1 MPRIALLVA
10 TTEYVDPGLRLL
22 RSPSDDARR
31 LGALLDNKE
40 IGYFDRVLV
49 LVNES
54 KAAVEEKIEELFQ
67 DCAKADTVLL
77 YFSCH
82 GIRDRHGR
90 LFFGTV
96 RTHRDRPESTA
107 ISARFVEEQMRRCR
121 AGSKVLLLDCCYGG
135 AFTQGMEPFAEDGG
149 QLTAQVAGRGTYV
162 MAASDALEFA
172 YEGDQMQHKHGSFQ
186 SVFTE
191 AVIEGLETGQADADN
206 DGVVTA
212 HELFQYIETHVRA
225 RGAPQTPTEFTSS
238 VQGNIPIAKA
248 ALWHSGPG
256 SESDPFLLDGLPL
269 GDLLPA
275 LQPTEDRGL
284 CAPRWPRNGTI
295 QIPIGQ
301 MYDPQNGLQE
311 TLTLDLSGG
320 AAHIGVVGGTWSG
333 KTSTLS
339 TIACSLALTHTPQEL
354 QIFGLHGEP
363 DGLSRLRGLPHVGAV
378 ADYANAG
385 HVQELIDGISA
396 ALSRREALCGALRIR
411 SPRLFRAR
419 RTRGDIPQEKYG
431 EIFLFIDSW
440 PEFFKRYPEYARQMQ
455 RVAQFGA
462 YFGIHLVVSA
472 DRWSDYPEEFALH
485 LSTWIELSLANP
497 QESRIDTGTAGAIPP
512 GSPGIALT
520 RGGRLAR
527 IALAAQSAP
536 DNTARHVDATENE
549 ALALNELVEG
559 ISGAWLGP
567 KAEPLDHSTG
577 ATGRPPRLLE
587 LLDVPDVRTF
597 DPAAL
602 WARPRATAQDLTAPL
617 GVSLTGET
625 VLLDLKESR
634 LGGTGPHG
642 LLVGAEDSGKSEL
655 LRSLCLGLAMTHSSE
670 RLNFVL
676 VDFSGGATFSGLGIL
691 PHVSAVVTNLADELV
706 LVDRMRDAIT
716 GELLRRQELLRHA
729 GNYARASDYEKA
741 RAAGAPLDP
750 LPSLLVVVDGFGE
763 LASARPDSREMLL
776 SICRLGRS
784 LGIHLLL
791 AAQRVDEEQLRGIDT
806 HLTYRIALRAATLED
821 SRQVLGVSDAYTL
834 PAQPGAG
841 YLKTGAETMTRF
853 RGPYASGAV
862 AGAVND
868 ALADTDLDV
877 AARRM
882 VGLGLPAHQVWLPP
896 LDSPPSLDSLLAG
909 VTPLPNRGLYPPDR
923 PAVRAQ
929 LVAPIGVID
938 KPLEQR
944 RDVLWQDFGG
954 SDGHMLITGRPQ
966 SGKSTLLRTLMASL
980 ALLYTPQ
987 EIQFYGLDFGG
998 GGMAALAGL
1007 PHMGGIASRFQPDLV
1022 RRVVSEVR
1030 DVLNEREEFFRSEGV
1045 DSIDTFRRRRAE
1057 GDARAAAHP
1066 WGDVFLIID
1075 GWASFCAEYDALVPE
1090 VHELASRGLS
1100 YGVHL
1105 VLTASG
1111 PVEVRTALAGQL
1123 GNRLELRLGDPAD
1136 SAFDPKAAA
1145 DVPERMPGRGLTPER
1160 LHFYAAVP
1168 RIDGIEGATGLAAA
1182 TSALCTAVDKTW
1194 TGPRA
1199 PDVRLLPAV
1208 LPASELPRG
1217 DGDPMP
1223 GVAFAV
1229 EERRHQPVHVD
1240 FAAEPFFLV
1249 YGDGE
1254 SGKTSLLRLLAHQL
1268 AARYTPDQARLV
1280 VVDYR
1285 RSLLGSLP
1293 ETHLMKYVPS
1303 AGTAAEIASSLKD
1316 VMQKRQPHSEVTPEQ
1331 LPNGSWWS
1339 GPNVY
1344 VLVDDYDLVAVA
1356 GDNPLAPL
1364 LDLLPTAR
1372 DTGFRFI
1379 VASRSGGAGRR
1390 QFEAM
1395 AQRMTELGAQGIV
1408 LSGDAA
1414 EGRLLGNVKPRP
1426 LPPGRGTFVSRK
1438 GGTRLVQL
1446 GWLPEA

>member
-1 MPRIALLVA
+1 MTRIALLVA

-40 IGYFDRVLV
+40 IGYFDQVLV

-54 KAAVEEKIEELFQ
+54 KAAVEEHIEWLFQ
-67 DCAKADTVLL
+67 GRSKSDTVLL

-82 GIRDRHGR
+82 GIRDRNGR

-96 RTHRDRPESTA
+96 RTRRDLPESTA
-107 ISARFVEEQMRRCR
+107 ISARFVEEQLSRCR
-121 AGSKVLLLDCCYGG
+121 AGGKVLLLDCCYGG

-172 YEGDQMQHKHGSFQ
+172 YEGDQMQHRHGSFR
-186 SVFTE
+186 SVFTD
-191 AVIEGLETGQADADN
+191 AVIEGLQTGQADADN

-212 HELFQYIETHVRA
+212 HELFQYIQTHVRA
-225 RGAPQTPTEFTSS
+225 RGVPQTPTEFTSG

-248 ALWHSGPG
+248 ALWHRGPG

-275 LQPTEDRGL
+275 LQSTGDRGL
-284 CAPRWPRNGTI
+284 CAPSWPRNGTF
-295 QIPIGQ
+295 QIPIGR
-301 MYDPQNGLQE
+301 MYEPQDGLQE

-354 QIFGLHGEP
+354 QILGLHGEP

-378 ADYANAG
+378 ADYADAG
-385 HVQELIDGISA
+385 QVQKLVDGVSA
-396 ALSRREALCGALRIR
+396 VLSRREALCGAMRIR

-419 RTRGDIPQEKYG
+419 RTRGDIPEEKYG

-440 PEFFKRYPEYARQMQ
+440 PEFFKRYPEFARQMQ
-455 RVAQFGA
+455 RVAEFGA

-472 DRWSDYPEEFALH
+472 NRWSDYPEEFALH

-497 QESRIDTGTAGAIPP
+497 QESRINAEMAGAIPP

-536 DNTARHVDATENE
+536 GAGARHVEPTEDE
-549 ALALNELVEG
+549 ALALDELVEG
-559 ISGAWLGP
+559 ISRVWPGP
-567 KAEPLDHSTG
+567 KAAPLEHSTG
-577 ATGRPPRLLE
+577 VIGRSPRLLD
-587 LLDVPDVRTF
+587 LLEVPDVTTF

-602 WARPRATAQDLTAPL
+602 WARPRSTAQDLTAAL
-617 GVSLTGET
+617 GLSLTGEK
-625 VLLDLKESR
+625 VLLDLKESH
-634 LGGTGPHG
+634 LGGSGPHG
-642 LLVGAEDSGKSEL
+642 LLVGAENSGKSEL

-676 VDFSGGATFSGLGIL
+676 VDFSGGSTFFSLDVL
-691 PHVSAVVTNLADELV
+691 PHVSAVVTNLVDDLV
-706 LVDRMRDAIT
+706 LVERMRDAIT
-716 GELLRRQELLRHA
+716 GELVRRQELLRAA

-741 RAAGAPLDP
+741 RVAGAPLEP
-750 LPSLLVVVDGFGE
+750 LPTLLVVVDGFGE
-763 LASARPDSREMLL
+763 LLSARPDFREMIL
-776 SICRLGRS
+776 SICRFGRT

-791 AAQRVDEEQLRGIDT
+791 AGQRVDEEQLRDIDM
-806 HLTYRIALRAATLED
+806 HLSYRIALRTASAQD
-821 SRQVLGVSDAYTL
+821 SRRVVGVSDAYTL
-834 PAQPGAG
+834 PAHPGAG
-841 YLKTGAETMTRF
+841 YLKTGAAMTRF
-853 RGPYASGAV
+853 QGAYASGDDDVIDSELMVAV
-862 AGAVND
+862 H
-868 ALADTDLDV
+868 
-877 AARRM
+877 RM
-882 VGLGLPAHQVWLPP
+882 AELGPPAHQVWLPP
-896 LDSPPSLDSLLAG
+896 LVLPLSLDTLLAS
-909 VTPLPNRGLYPPDR
+909 VTPLPDRGLYPPDR
-923 PAVRAQ
+923 LAVRGR
-929 LVAPIGVID
+929 LMAPVGVID
-938 KPLEQR
+938 KPFEQR
-944 RDVLWQDFGG
+944 RDALWLDFGG

-987 EIQFYGLDFGG
+987 EVQFYGLDFGG
-998 GGMAALAGL
+998 GGMAALTGL
-1007 PHMGGIASRFQPDLV
+1007 PHTGVIASRLQPDLV
-1022 RRVVSEVR
+1022 HRTVSDVLG
-1030 DVLNEREEFFRSEGV
+1030 VLNEREEFFRNEGI
-1045 DSIDTFRRRRAE
+1045 DSIETFRRRRAE
-1057 GDARAAAHP
+1057 DGASAAAHP
-1066 WGDVFLIID
+1066 WGDIFLVVD

-1100 YGVHL
+1100 YGIHL
-1105 VLTASG
+1105 VLAASS
-1111 PVEVRTALAGQL
+1111 PVEVSVSMARLL
-1123 GNRLELRLGDPAD
+1123 GNQLELRLGDPAD
-1136 SAFDPKAAA
+1136 SGFDRKAAA

-1160 LHFYAAVP
+1160 LHFYSAVP
-1168 RIDGIEGATGLAAA
+1168 RIDGIEDAAGLAAA
-1182 TSALCTAVDKTW
+1182 TSALCTAVDEAW

-1199 PDVRLLPAV
+1199 PAVRLLPAV
-1208 LPASELPRG
+1208 LPAVELPSG
-1217 DGDPMP
+1217 DGYPVP

-1229 EERRHQPVHVD
+1229 EERRLQPVHVD

-1285 RSLLGSLP
+1285 RSLLGSVP
-1293 ETHLMKYVPS
+1293 ETHLVNYVAS
-1303 AGTAAEIASSLKD
+1303 ASSAAEIASELKD
-1316 VMQKRQPHSEVTPEQ
+1316 LMQKRQPHSEVTLEQ
-1331 LPNGSWWS
+1331 LRNTSWWS
-1339 GPNVY
+1339 GPTVY

-1356 GDNPLAPL
+1356 GDNPLAQL

-1372 DTGFRFI
+1372 DTGFCFI
-1379 VASRSGGAGRR
+1379 VASRSGGAGRL
-1390 QFEAM
+1390 QYEAV
-1395 AQRMTELGAQGIV
+1395 ARRMTELGAQGIV
-1408 LSGDAA
+1408 LSGDKA
-1414 EGRLLGNVKPRP
+1414 EGQLLGGVKPRP

-1446 GWLPEA
+1446 GWLPES

>member
-1 MPRIALLVA
+1 MTRIALLVA

-40 IGYFDRVLV
+40 IGYFDQVLV

-54 KAAVEEKIEELFQ
+54 KASVEEHIEGLFHGRS
-67 DCAKADTVLL
+67 KSDTVLL
-77 YFSCH
+77 YFSGH

-96 RTHRDRPESTA
+96 RTRRDLPESTA
-107 ISARFVEEQMRRCR
+107 VSARFVEEQMSRCR
-121 AGSKVLLLDCCYGG
+121 ADGKVLLLDCCYGG
-135 AFTQGMEPFAEDGG
+135 AFVQGMEPFAEDGG
-149 QLTAQVAGRGTYV
+149 RLTAQVAGRGTYV

-172 YEGDQMQHKHGSFQ
+172 YEGDQMQHRHGSFR
-186 SVFTE
+186 SVFTD
-191 AVIEGLETGQADADN
+191 AVIEGLQTGQADADN

-212 HELFQYIETHVRA
+212 HELFQYIQTHVRA
-225 RGAPQTPTEFTSS
+225 SGVPQNPTEFTSG

-275 LQPTEDRGL
+275 LQPTGDRGL
-284 CAPRWPRNGTI
+284 CAPGWPRNGTI
-295 QIPIGQ
+295 QIPIGR

-339 TIACSLALTHTPQEL
+339 TIACALALTHTPQEL
-354 QIFGLHGEP
+354 QIFGVHGEP
-363 DGLSRLRGLPHVGAV
+363 DGISRLRGLPHVGAV
-378 ADYANAG
+378 ADYANTG
-385 HVQELIDGISA
+385 QVQELIDGISA
-396 ALSRREALCGALRIR
+396 ALSRREALCGAMRIR

-419 RTRGDIPQEKYG
+419 RTRGDIPEEKYG

-455 RVAQFGA
+455 RVAQSGA

-472 DRWSDYPEEFALH
+472 NRWSDYPEELALH
-485 LSTWIELSLANP
+485 LSTWLELSLANP
-497 QESRIDTGTAGAIPP
+497 QESRIDADTAGAIPP

-520 RGGRLAR
+520 RGGQLAR
-527 IALAAQSAP
+527 IALAARSAP
-536 DNTARHVDATENE
+536 GVTARYVDAIEDETR
-549 ALALNELVEG
+549 ALDELVEG
-559 ISGAWLGP
+559 ISGAWQGP
-567 KAEPLDHSTG
+567 KASPLDNSSGVTG
-577 ATGRPPRLLE
+577 QSPTPTE
-587 LLDVPDVRTF
+587 LLGVPDVRTF
-597 DPAAL
+597 DPVAH
-602 WARPRATAQDLTAPL
+602 WARPRSTAQDLTAAL

-634 LGGTGPHG
+634 LGGSGPHG
-642 LLVGAEDSGKSEL
+642 LLVGAENSGKSEL
-655 LRSLCLGLAMTHSSE
+655 LRSLCLGLAMTNSSE

-676 VDFSGGATFSGLGIL
+676 MDFSGGSTFFSLHVL
-691 PHVSAVVTNLADELV
+691 PHVSAVVTNLVDELD
-706 LVDRMRDAIT
+706 LVDRMRDALT
-716 GELLRRQELLRHA
+716 GEMLRRQELLRAA

-741 RAAGAPLDP
+741 RAAGAQLAP
-750 LPSLLVVVDGFGE
+750 LPTLIVVVDGFDE
-763 LASARPDSREMLL
+763 LVSARPDSLDMLL
-776 SICRLGRS
+776 SLCRLGRS
-784 LGIHLLL
+784 LGVHLLL
-791 AAQRVDEEQLRGIDT
+791 AAQRADEKQLHDIDT
-806 HLTYRIALRAATLED
+806 HLSYRIALRTATAQD

-841 YLKTGAETMTRF
+841 YLKTGADTMTRF
-853 RGPYASGAV
+853 QGAYASGSDDASDAELEVV
-862 AGAVND
+862 AH
-868 ALADTDLDV
+868 
-877 AARRM
+877 RM
-882 VGLGLPAHQVWLPP
+882 AGLGPPAHQVWLPP
-896 LDSPPSLDSLLAG
+896 LNLPPTLDSLLAG
-909 VTPLPNRGLYPPDR
+909 VTPMPDRGLYPPDR
-923 PAVRAQ
+923 PAVRGRLA
-929 LVAPIGVID
+929 APVGVID
-938 KPLEQR
+938 KPFEQR

-987 EIQFYGLDFGG
+987 EVQFYGLDFGG

-1007 PHMGGIASRFQPDLV
+1007 PHTGVVASRLQPDLV
-1022 RRVVSEVR
+1022 RRTVSEVLSA
-1030 DVLNEREEFFRSEGV
+1030 LNEREEFFRSEDI

-1066 WGDVFLIID
+1066 WGDVFLVVD
-1075 GWASFCAEYDALVPE
+1075 GWASFCAEYDELVPD
-1090 VHELASRGLS
+1090 VHELATRGLS
-1100 YGVHL
+1100 YGIHL
-1105 VLTASG
+1105 VLTASR
-1111 PVEVRTALAGQL
+1111 PVEVRTSLAGQL
-1123 GNRLELRLGDPAD
+1123 GNRLELRIGEPAD
-1136 SAFDPKAAA
+1136 SAFDRKAAA

-1160 LHFYAAVP
+1160 LHFYAALP
-1168 RIDGIEGATGLAAA
+1168 RIDAVQDATGLAAA
-1182 TSALCTAVDKTW
+1182 TGALCTAVDEAW

-1199 PDVRLLPAV
+1199 PAVRLLPAV
-1208 LPASELPRG
+1208 LPAVELPSAQA
-1217 DGDPMP
+1217 DSAP

-1229 EERRHQPVHVD
+1229 EERRLRPVRVD
-1240 FAAEPFFLV
+1240 FAADPFFLV

-1285 RSLLGSLP
+1285 RSLLGSMP
-1293 ETHLMKYVPS
+1293 QAHLLEYVAS
-1303 AGTAAEIASSLKD
+1303 ASPAADIASWLKD
-1316 VMQKRQPHSEVTPEQ
+1316 LMGQRRPHSGVTPEQ
-1331 LPNGSWWS
+1331 LRNGSWWS
-1339 GPNVY
+1339 GPTVY
-1344 VLVDDYDLVAVA
+1344 VLVDDYDLVAAA
-1356 GDNPLAPL
+1356 GGNPLAPL

-1379 VASRSGGAGRR
+1379 VASRSRGASRL
-1390 QFEAM
+1390 QFEPVSR
-1395 AQRMTELGAQGIV
+1395 RMTELGAQGVV

-1414 EGRLLGNVKPRP
+1414 EGTLLGGVKPRP

-1446 GWLPEA
+1446 GWLPEP

>member
-1 MPRIALLVA
+1 MTRIALLVA
-10 TTEYVDPGLRLL
+10 TTEYVDPGLRRL

-40 IGYFDRVLV
+40 IGYFDQVLV

-54 KAAVEEKIEELFQ
+54 KAAVEEHIEWLFQ
-67 DCAKADTVLL
+67 GRSKSDTVLL
-77 YFSCH
+77 YFSGH

-96 RTHRDRPESTA
+96 RTRRDLPESTA
-107 ISARFVEEQMRRCR
+107 VSARFVEEQMSRCR
-121 AGSKVLLLDCCYGG
+121 AGGKVLLLDCCYGG
-135 AFTQGMEPFAEDGG
+135 AFIQGMEPFAEDVGR
-149 QLTAQVAGRGTYV
+149 LTAQVAGRGTYV
-162 MAASDALEFA
+162 MTASDALEFA
-172 YEGDQMQHKHGSFQ
+172 YEGDQVQHRHGSFR
-186 SVFTE
+186 SVFTD
-191 AVIEGLETGQADADN
+191 AVIEGLQTGQADADN

-212 HELFQYIETHVRA
+212 HELFQYIQTHVRA
-225 RGAPQTPTEFTSS
+225 SGVPQNPTEFTSG

-275 LQPTEDRGL
+275 LQPTDDRGL
-284 CAPRWPRNGTI
+284 CAPSWPRNGTI
-295 QIPIGQ
+295 QIPIGR
-301 MYDPQNGLQE
+301 MYDPQNGLQD

-339 TIACSLALTHTPQEL
+339 TIACSLALTHTPEEL
-354 QIFGLHGEP
+354 QIFGVHGEP
-363 DGLSRLRGLPHVGAV
+363 DGLSRLRGLPHVGGV
-378 ADYANAG
+378 ADYANTG
-385 HVQELIDGISA
+385 QVQELIDGISA
-396 ALSRREALCGALRIR
+396 TLSRREALCGAMRIR

-419 RTRGDIPQEKYG
+419 RTRGDIPEEKYG

-440 PEFFKRYPEYARQMQ
+440 LEFSKRYPEYARQMQ
-455 RVAQFGA
+455 RVAQAGA

-472 DRWSDYPEEFALH
+472 NRWSEYPEELALH

-497 QESRIDTGTAGAIPP
+497 QESRIDADTAGSIPP

-520 RGGRLAR
+520 RSGRLAR
-527 IALAAQSAP
+527 IALAAQSVTGAM
-536 DNTARHVDATENE
+536 ARHVDATEDE
-549 ALALNELVEG
+549 TRALDDLVEG
-559 ISGAWLGP
+559 VSSAWQGP
-567 KAEPLDHSTG
+567 NAVPLDNSIGVPGQSPTP
-577 ATGRPPRLLE
+577 AE
-587 LLDVPDVRTF
+587 LLGVSDVMTF
-597 DPAAL
+597 DPAAQ
-602 WARPRATAQDLTAPL
+602 WARPRSTAQDLTAAL
-617 GVSLTGET
+617 GVALTGET
-625 VLLDLKESR
+625 VVLDLKESQ
-634 LGGTGPHG
+634 LGGSGPHG
-642 LLVGAEDSGKSEL
+642 LLVGAENSGKSEL

-670 RLNFVL
+670 QLNFVL
-676 VDFSGGATFSGLGIL
+676 VDFSGGATFLDLDVL
-691 PHVSAVVTNLADELV
+691 PHVSAVVTNLVAELV

-716 GELLRRQELLRHA
+716 GELTRRQELLRAA

-741 RAAGAPLDP
+741 RAAGASLAP
-750 LPSLLVVVDGFGE
+750 LPTLLVVVDGFSE
-763 LASARPDSREMLL
+763 LVSARPDSREMLL
-776 SICRLGRS
+776 AICRLGRS

-791 AAQRVDEEQLRGIDT
+791 AAQQVDEEQLRDIDT
-806 HLTYRIALRAATLED
+806 HLSYRIALRTATAQD
-821 SRQVLGVSDAYTL
+821 SRRVLGVSDAYTL

-841 YLKTGAETMTRF
+841 YLKTGADTMIRF
-853 RGPYASGAV
+853 QGAYASGAHSDFGTELQEV
-862 AGAVND
+862 AG
-868 ALADTDLDV
+868 
-877 AARRM
+877 RM
-882 VGLGLPAHQVWLPP
+882 TGLGPPAHQVWLPP
-896 LDSPPSLDSLLAG
+896 LDLPPSLDSLLAS
-909 VTPLPNRGLYPPDR
+909 VTPMPDRGLYPPDR
-923 PAVRAQ
+923 PAARGQ
-929 LVAPIGVID
+929 LVAPVGVID
-938 KPLEQR
+938 KPFEQR

-987 EIQFYGLDFGG
+987 EVQFYGLDFGG

-1007 PHMGGIASRFQPDLV
+1007 PHTGVIASRLQPDLV
-1022 RRVVSEVR
+1022 RRTVSEVLGI
-1030 DVLNEREEFFRSEGV
+1030 LNEREEFFRSEGI
-1045 DSIDTFRRRRAE
+1045 DSIETFRLRRAE

-1066 WGDVFLIID
+1066 WGDVFLVID
-1075 GWASFCAEYDALVPE
+1075 GWASFCAEYDALIMD
-1090 VHELASRGLS
+1090 VHGLATRGLS

-1111 PVEVRTALAGQL
+1111 PVEVHTRLVGQL

-1136 SAFDPKAAA
+1136 SAFDRKAAE

-1168 RIDGIEGATGLAAA
+1168 RIDGIDDATGLAAA
-1182 TSALCTAVDKTW
+1182 TNALCTAIAERW

-1199 PDVRLLPAV
+1199 PAVRLLPAI
-1208 LPASELPRG
+1208 LPAAKLPCG
-1217 DGDPMP
+1217 DDSVP
-1223 GVAFAV
+1223 GVTFAV
-1229 EERRHQPVHVD
+1229 EERRLQPVHVD

-1249 YGDGE
+1249 YGDGG

-1268 AARYTPDQARLV
+1268 AARYTPDQARLL

-1285 RSLLGSLP
+1285 RSLLGSMP
-1293 ETHLMKYVPS
+1293 EAHLMKYVAS
-1303 AGTAAEIASSLKD
+1303 AGTAADVASSLKD

-1331 LPNGSWWS
+1331 LRNGSWWS

-1344 VLVDDYDLVAVA
+1344 VLVDDYDLVAA
-1356 GDNPLAPL
+1356 TGDNPLGPL

-1379 VASRSGGAGRR
+1379 VASRSGGAGRL
-1390 QFEAM
+1390 QFEAVTR
-1395 AQRMTELGAQGIV
+1395 RMTELGAQGVI

-1414 EGRLLGNVKPRP
+1414 EGPLLGVKPRP

-1438 GGTRLVQL
+1438 GGARLVQL

>member
-1 MPRIALLVA
+1 MTRTALLVA

-22 RSPSDDARR
+22 RSPSVDARR

-40 IGYFDRVLV
+40 IGYFDQVMV

-54 KAAVEEKIEELFQ
+54 KAAVEEHIEWLFQ
-67 DCAKADTVLL
+67 GRSKSDTVLL

-96 RTHRDRPESTA
+96 RTRRDLPESTA
-107 ISARFVEEQMRRCR
+107 VSARFVEEQLSRCR
-121 AGSKVLLLDCCYGG
+121 AGGKVLLLDCCYGG

-172 YEGDQMQHKHGSFQ
+172 YEGDQMQHRHGSFR
-186 SVFTE
+186 SVFTD
-191 AVIEGLETGQADADN
+191 AVIEGLQTGQADADN

-212 HELFQYIETHVRA
+212 HELFQYIQTHVRA
-225 RGAPQTPTEFTSS
+225 SGVPQTPTEFTSG

-248 ALWHSGPG
+248 ALWHTGPG

-269 GDLLPA
+269 GGLLPA

-284 CAPRWPRNGTI
+284 CAPSWPRNGTF
-295 QIPIGQ
+295 QIPIGR
-301 MYDPQNGLQE
+301 MYEPQNGLQE

-339 TIACSLALTHTPQEL
+339 TIACSLALTHTPEEL

-378 ADYANAG
+378 ADYADAG
-385 HVQELIDGISA
+385 QVQELVDGVSA
-396 ALSRREALCGALRIR
+396 ALSRREALCGAMRIR

-419 RTRGDIPQEKYG
+419 RTRGDIPEEKYG
-431 EIFLFIDSW
+431 EIFLLIDSW

-455 RVAQFGA
+455 RVAQSGA
-462 YFGIHLVVSA
+462 YFGIHLVLSA
-472 DRWSDYPEEFALH
+472 NRWSEYPEELAFH

-497 QESRIDTGTAGAIPP
+497 QESRIDAGTAGAIPP

-536 DNTARHVDATENE
+536 GAAARHVDATEDE
-549 ALALNELVEG
+549 ALALDELVEG
-559 ISGAWLGP
+559 ISRAWPGP
-567 KAEPLDHSTG
+567 KAVPLDRSTG
-577 ATGRPPRLLE
+577 VTGRSPRLLE
-587 LLDVPDVRTF
+587 LLDVPDVMTF

-602 WARPRATAQDLTAPL
+602 WARPRSTAQDLTAAL

-625 VLLDLKESR
+625 VPLDLKESR
-634 LGGTGPHG
+634 LGGSGPHG
-642 LLVGAEDSGKSEL
+642 LLVGAENSGKSEL
-655 LRSLCLGLAMTHSSE
+655 LGSLCLGLAMTHSSE

-676 VDFSGGATFSGLGIL
+676 VDFSGGATFLNLSVL

-716 GELLRRQELLRHA
+716 GELVRRQELLRDA
-729 GNYARASDYEKA
+729 GNYASASDYEKA
-741 RAAGAPLDP
+741 RASGAPLAP
-750 LPSLLVVVDGFGE
+750 LPTLLIVVDGFGE
-763 LASARPDSREMLL
+763 LVSARPDSREMIL
-776 SICRLGRS
+776 SICRRGRS

-791 AAQRVDEEQLRGIDT
+791 AAQRVDEEQLRDIET
-806 HLTYRIALRAATLED
+806 YLSYRIALRTATAQD
-821 SRQVLGVSDAYTL
+821 SRLVLGVSDAYTL

-841 YLKTGAETMTRF
+841 YLKTGANTMTRF
-853 RGPYASGAV
+853 QGAYASGAV
-862 AGAVND
+862 NAFDSELEVVAHRMAGQ
-868 ALADTDLDV
+868 
-877 AARRM
+877 
-882 VGLGLPAHQVWLPP
+882 GPPAHQVWLPP
-896 LDSPPSLDSLLAG
+896 LNLPPSLDSLLAG
-909 VTPLPNRGLYPPDR
+909 LTPMPDRGLYPPDR
-923 PAVRAQ
+923 PVRGQ
-929 LVAPIGVID
+929 LVAPVGVID
-938 KPLEQR
+938 KPFEQR

-980 ALLYTPQ
+980 AMLYTPQ
-987 EIQFYGLDFGG
+987 EVQFYGLDFGG

-1007 PHMGGIASRFQPDLV
+1007 PHTGGIASRLQPDLV
-1022 RRVVSEVR
+1022 RRTVSEVLG
-1030 DVLNEREEFFRSEGV
+1030 VLNEREEFFRNEGI

-1075 GWASFCAEYDALVPE
+1075 GWASFCAEHDALVPDM
-1090 VHELASRGLS
+1090 HELATRGLS

-1111 PVEVRTALAGQL
+1111 PVEVGASLASQL
-1123 GNRLELRLGDPAD
+1123 GNRLELRLGDPDD
-1136 SAFDPKAAA
+1136 SAFDGKAAA

-1168 RIDGIEGATGLAAA
+1168 RIDGIEDAADLAAA
-1182 TSALCTAVDKTW
+1182 TGALCTAVDEAW

-1199 PDVRLLPAV
+1199 PTVRLLPTV
-1208 LPASELPRG
+1208 LHAAELPRG
-1217 DGDPMP
+1217 DGDPAP

-1229 EERRHQPVHVD
+1229 EERRLQPVHVD
-1240 FAAEPFFLV
+1240 FAANPFFLV

-1280 VVDYR
+1280 VVDYL
-1285 RSLLGSLP
+1285 RSLQGSMP
-1293 ETHLMKYVPS
+1293 EAHLMEYVTS
-1303 AGTAAEIASSLKD
+1303 ASPAADIATWLKD
-1316 VMQKRQPHSEVTPEQ
+1316 LAEKRLPGSDVTSEQ
-1331 LPNGSWWS
+1331 LRNRSWWS
-1339 GPNVY
+1339 GPTVY
-1344 VLVDDYDLVAVA
+1344 VLVDDYDLVVA
-1356 GDNPLAPL
+1356 ARDNPLAAL
-1364 LDLLPTAR
+1364 LDLLAFAR

-1379 VASRSGGAGRR
+1379 VASRSGGAGRL
-1390 QFEAM
+1390 QFEPVSR
-1395 AQRMTELGAQGIV
+1395 RMTELGAQGVV

-1414 EGRLLGNVKPRP
+1414 EGPLLGGVNPRP

-1438 GGTRLVQL
+1438 GGTQLVQL
-1446 GWLPEA
+1446 GWLPES